1 MTAKELWE
9 RFTRENNINDCQYE
23 AWSFG
28 MNADHLAELVLTG
41 HKTATASAYVLYDL
55 AGEELPQKDEYS
67 VILDSLDNPVCV
79 IRTVN
84 VEIVPFNLISDKH
97 AFKEG
102 EGDKTL
108 AYWRKVHK
116 EFFSN
121 ELKAVGLKFSDD
133 MLVVFEEFE
142 VASRADDASRLD

>member
-67 VILDSLDNPVCV
+67 VILDSQDNPVCV

-108 AYWRKVHK
+108 SYWRKVHK